1 MTNLCKI
8 AIIMIC
14 YHIPAEAQTSADDI
28 NLSVKE
34 FDLANV
40 AMMKKD
46 AEQAYI
52 HLQKAASLDPTN
64 STFLNSAAF
73 MAMSNGELDVAM
85 DYLDDALPLDVER
98 YGESHPAVASVL
110 SNMGTVWSK
119 KGDHKKAV
127 EFYEQALAI
136 VEKELGKTHPRVVNI
151 REIRDAEKSKAE

>member
-1 MTNLCKI
+1 M
-8 AIIMIC
+8 
-14 YHIPAEAQTSADDI
+14 DDI

-46 AEQAYI
+46 NKQAYI

-85 DYLDDALPLDVER
+85 EYLDDALPLDIER

-110 SNMGTVWSK
+110 NNMGTIWSK
-119 KGDHKKAV
+119 KGNHKKAV
-127 EFYEQALAI
+127 EYYEKALTV
-136 VEKELGKTHPRVVNI
+136 VENELGKTHPRVVS
-151 REIRDAEKSKAE
+151 IRDIRDVEKSKIE